1 MSDTD
6 EPQQKTVI
14 GIAFGNSN
22 SSIAFTGPDG
32 KAEVIANEE
41 GDRQIPSVLSYVGD
55 EEYHGAQAKSHL
67 VRNPKNTIAYFRD
80 YLGKSFAEIDPT
92 NSHSSAHPIQHDTGV
107 AFSVQEKTEGEP
119 STLTVSEVTTR
130 HIKRL
135 RDSAADFL
143 GKDIDGC
150 VITVPTDF
158 SESQRKLLSE
168 ASKGCGLE
176 VLQIINE
183 PVAALLAYAAREE
196 ASHPADKTILIV
208 DVGGTRTDAAVIA
221 SRGGM
226 YTLLATQHDY
236 ELGGRQFD
244 EVLIDHFSKEFIK
257 KHKSDPRTNERSLAK
272 LRLESENTKKTL
284 SLSNSAQISIDSLAD
299 GFDFHS
305 TVNRLRYD
313 LLSKKLVDQV
323 VGLAETV
330 AKKANVELADINEV
344 ILAGGTSHTPKLAT
358 RIQSLFPATT
368 SVLSPATSTTAL
380 NPSELSAR
388 GAAIQASLIAEF
400 EAEDIE
406 QSTHPAVTVSPHL
419 IKPLGVVIA
428 APEGDAG
435 RAEDKVYI
443 FLDSETAVPARRTA
457 TLIGTKTGGDVLIR
471 IVEAKKD
478 TVDITPPKEEK
489 KPNGVDGEEDE
500 EDDEDDDEDEE
511 DEKVFKRITE
521 VEKVIAEALL
531 KDVKKGE
538 KVEVMLNVSGD
549 LTLTVTA
556 RVVGKPGGVRGT
568 VTGLSS

>member
-1 MSDTD
+1 MSDSD

-67 VRNPKNTIAYFRD
+67 VRNPRNTIAFFRD
-80 YLGKSFAEIDPT
+80 YLGKSFAAVDPT
-92 NSHSSAHPIQHDTGV
+92 NAHSSAHPIQHDTGV
-107 AFSVQEKTEGEP
+107 AFSVQEKTDEDP
-119 STLTVSEVTTR
+119 ATLTVSEVTTR

-135 RDSAADFL
+135 SDSAADFL
-143 GKDIDGC
+143 GKPIDGC

-168 ASKGCGLE
+168 ASKGCGLT
-176 VLQIINE
+176 VLQIIHE

-196 ASHPADKTILIV
+196 TSHPGDKTVLVV

-221 SRGGM
+221 ARGGM

-244 EVLIDHFSKEFIK
+244 EVLVDHFSKEFMK
-257 KHKSDPRTNERSLAK
+257 KHKTDPRENERSLAK
-272 LRLESENTKKTL
+272 LRLECENTKKTL
-284 SLSNSAQISIDSLAD
+284 SLSTSSQISIESLAD

-305 TVNRLRYD
+305 SVNRLRYE

-323 VGLAETV
+323 VGLVESV
-330 AKKANVELADINEV
+330 VKKADMDLMDINEV
-344 ILAGGTSHTPKLAT
+344 ILAGGTSHTPKVAT
-358 RIQSLFPATT
+358 RIQQLFPSTT
-368 SVLSPATSTTAL
+368 VVQSPATSTTAI
-380 NPSELSAR
+380 NPAELCAR

-406 QSTHPAVTVSPHL
+406 QSTHPAVTVTPHL
-419 IKPLGVVIA
+419 TKSLGVVIA
-428 APEGDAG
+428 SPTGTNDK
-435 RAEDKVYI
+435 AEDKVYV
-443 FLDSETAVPARRTA
+443 FLESETAVPARRTA
-457 TLIGTKTGGDVLIR
+457 TFIGTREGGDVLIR
-471 IVEAKKD
+471 IVEVRKES
-478 TVDITPPKEEK
+478 VDVTPTKEEK
-489 KPNGVDGEEDE
+489 AKINGVN
-500 EDDEDDDEDEE
+500 EDDEDDDEDFDEDDE
-511 DEKVFKRITE
+511 DEKVFKRVTE
-521 VEKVIAEALL
+521 VERVIAEAEL
-531 KDVKKGE
+531 KDVKKGA
-538 KVEVMLNVSGD
+538 KVEVMLNVAGD

-556 RVVGKPGGVRGT
+556 RVVGGQGGVRGT
-568 VTGLSS
+568 VPGLTL